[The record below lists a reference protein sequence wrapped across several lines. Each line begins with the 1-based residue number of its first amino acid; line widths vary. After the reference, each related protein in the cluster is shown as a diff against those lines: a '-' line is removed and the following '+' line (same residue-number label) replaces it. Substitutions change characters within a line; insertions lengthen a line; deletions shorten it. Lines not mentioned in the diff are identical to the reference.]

1 MHKDIKVL
9 GEMYIELC
17 DEIKRLTAERNKIQ
31 AGIELLASTEIE
43 NKTLK
48 SLNIAEV
55 NGRVLRVSEKKTLN
69 LLNDVLLA
77 EVIEGLFETVM
88 SVKVKKEVK
97 FADNNFKEAVIAL
110 MTDDYNE
117 EVEPLEGVIDRVFPN
132 ADAKTKKVLF
142 KKLTTDTKKNITLLR
157 SLFDECNFEEEILE
171 VKLAKNRELIGRY
184 FEDEELEEAKK
195 KLNRACGIGYS
206 VTTTVIESD
215 EEKED

>member
-9 GEMYIELC
+9 GEMYLELC

-43 NKTLK
+43 NRTLK

-77 EVIEGLFETVM
+77 KVIGGLFGTVM

-110 MTDDYNE
+110 MTEDYNE
-117 EVEPLEGVIDRVFPN
+117 KMEPLEDVIDRVFPH

-142 KKLTTDTKKNITLLR
+142 KKLSIDTKKNISQLK
-157 SLFDECNFEEEILE
+157 SLFDEGNFEEEILE
-171 VKLAKNRELIGRY
+171 IKLAKNRELIGRY
-184 FEDEELEEAKK
+184 FEDEDLEEAKK
-195 KLNRACGIGYS
+195 KLKRACGIGYS
-206 VTTTVIESD
+206 ITTTVIES
-215 EEKED
+215 EEENE